1 MKLSEYAKKNNISYQ
16 TAWRHFNKGMIDG
29 AYQLGTGT
37 VVIPDEE
44 KTVCKTVSYSR
55 VSSHGQKENLLRQQ
69 ERIRQFCAARG
80 WLLDREYKEIASGL
94 NDNRAVLSRILRD
107 KSVTRIVVEDKDR
120 LTRFGYNYIVEL
132 LALDGREV
140 VVLHQPDSKDDDL
153 IADFQSVIYSFC
165 ARLYGRRRAR
175 AKADKIGGCLNA

>member
-16 TAWRHFNKGMIDG
+16 TAWRHLRKGMIDG

-44 KTVCKTVSYSR
+44 KTACKTVSYSR

-80 WLLDREYKEIASGL
+80 WILDHEYKEIASGL
-94 NDNRAVLSRILRD
+94 NDNRSVLSRLLNDTTI
-107 KSVTRIVVEDKDR
+107 TRIVVEDRDR
-120 LTRFGYNYIVEL
+120 LTRFGFSYIEQLLSLAGREIVVMNPPSSDRDEL
-132 LALDGREV
+132 LE
-140 VVLHQPDSKDDDL
+140 
-153 IADFQSVIYSFC
+153 DFQSVIYSLC
-165 ARLYGRRRAR
+165 ARLYGQRRAR
-175 AKADKIGGCLNA
+175 NKARKVEECLSD